1 MRETAPGV
9 RSPGH
14 GDEPRTPGTSRGR
27 IAPSVRENAR
37 MNPSIPATG
46 AAGDAPWERYRPW
59 RRPVEWGFWIG
70 SYVFGA
76 IANSVTALM
85 DIRRA
90 GLDFAAWEP
99 AVWEWTSHLVA
110 LALVPAVLAYTRRFP
125 LHIDTWRR
133 NLPWLLL
140 GSVAW
145 SLLHVVGMMAMR
157 KAIYALQGD
166 SYDPG
171 PWAAAF
177 AYEYLK
183 DIGHFAGIVVVVELY
198 RLLLRRL
205 QGEASLLAQPEGTPV
220 RESTDRPE
228 RFLVRKLG
236 KEFLVAAADVE
247 WLQASGNYVNL
258 HVRGRDYPLRSTM
271 ATIEARLDPAR
282 FVRVHRSHIVNLD
295 CVAEIEPL
303 DTGDA
308 RIRMRDGTFVPCSRT
323 YRDALRP
330 ERVVAATT

>member
-1 MRETAPGV
+1 MNATPSPAPGAV
-9 RSPGH
+9 SS
-14 GDEPRTPGTSRGR
+14 T
-27 IAPSVRENAR
+27 
-37 MNPSIPATG
+37 
-46 AAGDAPWERYRPW
+46 DALWERYRPL

-70 SYVFGA
+70 SYAFGA
-76 IANSVTALM
+76 VANSVTALM

-90 GLDFAAWEP
+90 GLDFAPWEP

-110 LALVPAVLAYTRRFP
+110 LALVPAVLRYTRRFP
-125 LHIDTWRR
+125 LHLDTWRR
-133 NLPWLLL
+133 SLPWLLL

-145 SLLHVVGMMAMR
+145 SLLHVIGMMALR
-157 KAIYALQGD
+157 KAIYAMQGD
-166 SYDPG
+166 AYDPD
-171 PWAAAF
+171 PWAATLV
-177 AYEYLK
+177 YEYLK
-183 DIGHFAGIVVVVELY
+183 DVRHFAGIVLVVELY

-205 QGEASLLAQPEGTPV
+205 QGEASVLAEPEGTPAI
-220 RESTDRPE
+220 DAPGRPE

-247 WLQASGNYVNL
+247 WLQAAGNYVNL
-258 HVRGRDYPLRSTM
+258 HVRGRDYPLRTTM
-271 ATIEARLDPAR
+271 AAIEAQLDPAR

-308 RIRMRDGTFVPCSRT
+308 RIRMRDGTCVPCSRT

-330 ERVVAATT
+330 ERTVASSGLMGAMSRTARSDA